1 VVASCRLRHEFNQ
14 PNAPKDFGKFNMN
27 ILCPMKYTFE
37 FQIGQIVFLK
47 TDVEQF
53 ARMVTGITI
62 RPNNSV
68 TYYLS
73 FGETESKHFAI
84 EIYSDKDILESEN

>member
-1 VVASCRLRHEFNQ
+1 MKIFE
-14 PNAPKDFGKFNMN
+14 
-27 ILCPMKYTFE
+27 PMKYTFE

-53 ARMVTGITI
+53 ARMVTGITV

-84 EIYSDKDILESEN
+84 EIYSEKDILESEN